1 MYVCVKERKRN
12 AIRDKNRQIKKGGV
26 LKSLEA
32 EDKKHELAVVKPG
45 GIERGMSDVVRADKE
60 YNPQVEK
67 KIKIND
73 ALSLDKLRKHKL
85 AEQPLLPKPFRS

>member
-60 YNPQVEK
+60 YNPQVGK
-67 KIKIND
+67 KKN
-73 ALSLDKLRKHKL
+73 
-85 AEQPLLPKPFRS
+85 